1 MYTFC
6 PGCSTVFSLR
16 AEHLHAA
23 SGLVRCGQCQKV
35 FSAVDHLYDGLA
47 EARFA
52 VFKLAEVDQ
61 APADDEAG
69 QAPGIQRADSYAEPQ
84 STASARGQPVT
95 QTNFGQGW
103 SRQPVSLKD
112 VASGAGIGL
121 LMLLLAGQWAYFN
134 RTDLAM
140 SPEWRPAMERLCTLV
155 SCELPLPAD
164 PDSVALLNRDVRQH
178 PEVSN
183 ALLVNATM
191 INRAGFVQSYP
202 VLSIRFSDLS
212 GKPVAER
219 RFLPAEYLGESLNH
233 SEGMAPALPVPVIL
247 EIEDPGEEAVSF
259 QFDFL

>member
-6 PGCSTVFSLR
+6 PGCSTMFSLR

-23 SGLVRCGQCQKV
+23 SGLVRCGQCRKV

-61 APADDEAG
+61 DDETGTTAG
-69 QAPGIQRADSYAEPQ
+69 TQGADGYAGPR
-84 STASARGQPVT
+84 STIDATGQPVT
-95 QTNFGQGW
+95 QTNFGAGW

-121 LMLLLAGQWAYFN
+121 LVLLLAGQWAFFN
-134 RTDLAM
+134 RADLAM
-140 SPEWRPAMERLCTLV
+140 DPGWRPAMEGLCSLV
-155 SCELPLPAD
+155 ACELPLPAD
-164 PDSVALLNRDVRQH
+164 PGSVALLNRDVRRH

-191 INRAGFVQSYP
+191 INRAGFTQSWP
-202 VLSIRFSDLS
+202 VMSIRFSDLS

-219 RFLPAEYLGESLNH
+219 RFLPAEYLGESVNN
-233 SEGMAPALPVPVIL
+233 SGGMAPASPVQVVL